1 MPKWSFLMTTL
12 AVLSHNTRTK
22 SLNAMMLN
30 KKGALLAILLL
41 MVALIPEALHAQT
54 GILRGKITDAEMG
67 DELIGATVM
76 LKGTTTGAAADLD
89 GNYSITGIP
98 AGTYDIICQFI
109 SYEPKTITGVVIK
122 SDEVT
127 IINVGLSTVSMG
139 LQEVVVSAKA
149 VNRSEAAMLTIQKKS
164 ANVVDGLSAQQ
175 MKKAGDSDA
184 AGALKRVTG
193 VNVEDGKYVYVRGL
207 SDRYSKTTLNGADIP
222 GLDPN
227 RNTVQMDIFPT
238 NLIENMVVYKT
249 FSPNLPADFTGGYVD
264 IITLDFPEQF
274 MLSFGIKAGYNT
286 QASLN
291 NNFLGYKGSSTDFLG
306 YDNGLRNIPGAAKG
320 TIPQYNANTRQTLT
334 DITESF
340 NKVMS
345 PSKQSS
351 TLNRSLSFTIGNQ
364 ITLGKNALG
373 YIFGLSYKYNEN
385 FYDDAVFAE
394 YTLSGANEQTLT
406 EQKKYHGQQS
416 EREALWGALANVS
429 YKLGQ
434 NHKLSAN
441 FFKNQSGNSGASYTM
456 GPKRSDGNDL
466 LVETRQLYWLERS
479 LNSGQLRGEHYFP
492 ALSKLKVDWI
502 GSFTASMQ
510 EEPDFRVFTNSY
522 YPDNEGGY
530 QFAVDE
536 SLYSVPARYYRKMTE
551 QNTNI
556 KINFELPL
564 SSKENAP
571 KLLFGGGYSYKTR
584 TSDENRFDYKFQ
596 FSKYVYDGNPDNFF
610 TNENIG
616 LNYPGYNPSTGSNFG
631 LYIQGNAGDDL
642 INSYTA
648 DQTIGAGY
656 AMIDAVIQKKLRVIA
671 GVRLEST
678 LVHAS
683 SNDSTKD
690 KGYLNNTDPL
700 PALNLTYFLNQKTNL
715 RLNVSRTIARPTFR
729 ELAPYSSEDFKE
741 KITYV
746 GNPNLKRTTI
756 NNIDLRYEY
765 FISPTEILSAGLF
778 AKLFTDP
785 IEVADN
791 PRAINQELTWIN
803 VDQATVYG
811 VEFDVRK
818 KLDFINAI
826 KNIKLSL
833 NFTYVYS
840 EVAIDSA
847 ELESIRAT
855 DPEAKDTRPM
865 GGQSPYVLNAAIG
878 YENPNLGLEA
888 NLVYNVTGAKLVVL
902 TKGGTPD
909 IYEQP
914 FNSLNLIITKQL
926 NDSFLLEFNAKNI
939 LNPVA
944 KKTYSYMGQEYI
956 YRSYTKGSVFELGIK
971 YKIK

>member
-1 MPKWSFLMTTL
+1 MINKNGTLLVLMIIFI
-12 AVLSHNTRTK
+12 N
-22 SLNAMMLN
+22 
-30 KKGALLAILLL
+30 LLPASTY
-41 MVALIPEALHAQT
+41 AQT

-89 GNYSITGIP
+89 GNYSITDIP
-98 AGTYDIICQFI
+98 VGTYDVICQFI
-109 SYEPKTITGVVIK
+109 SYEPKTVTGVQIING
-122 SDEVT
+122 EVT
-127 IINVGLSTVSMG
+127 VIDMSLSTVSMG
-139 LQEVVVSAKA
+139 LQEVVVTAKA
-149 VNRSEAAMLTIQKKS
+149 VNRSEVAMLTIQKKS
-164 ANVVDGLSAQQ
+164 GNVVDGLSSQQ

-274 MLSFGIKAGYNT
+274 MLSFGVKAGYNT

-291 NNFLGYKGSSTDFLG
+291 NNFLGYQGSSTDLLG
-306 YDNGLRNIPGAAKG
+306 YDNGLRDIPGQAKG
-320 TIPQYNANTRQTLT
+320 DIPQYNSNSRQTLT

-351 TLNRSLSFTIGNQ
+351 TLNRSLSFTVGNQ
-364 ITLGKNALG
+364 KNFGKNALG
-373 YIFGLSYKYNEN
+373 YIFGLSYKYNEH
-385 FYDDAVFAE
+385 FYDDAIYAK
-394 YTLSGANEQTLT
+394 YTLIGANEPSLT
-406 EQKKYHGQQS
+406 EQSNYKGQLS
-416 EREALWGALANVS
+416 EKEALWGALMNVS
-429 YKLGQ
+429 YKFGQ
-434 NHKLSAN
+434 NHKVSAN
-441 FFKNQSGNSGASYTM
+441 FFKNQSGNSGASYTA
-456 GPKRSDGNDL
+456 GPKRSDGSDL
-466 LVETRQLYWLERS
+466 IIESRKLYWLERS

-492 ALSKLKVDWI
+492 ELSKLKVDWI
-502 GSFTASMQ
+502 GSYTASMQ

-522 YPDNEGGY
+522 YPENEGGY
-530 QFAVDE
+530 QYSVDE
-536 SLYSVPARYYRKMTE
+536 SLYAVPARYYRKMKE
-551 QNTNI
+551 QNTNV

-564 SSKENAP
+564 TDKENAP
-571 KLLFGGGYSYKTR
+571 KLMFGGGYSYKDR
-584 TSDENRFDYKFQ
+584 TSDETRFDYKFQ
-596 FSKYVYDGNPDNFF
+596 FSKYVYDGVPENYFS
-610 TNENIG
+610 TENIG
-616 LNYPGYNPSTGSNFG
+616 LSYPGYSPATGANFG

-648 DQTIGAGY
+648 DQTIGSGY
-656 AMIDAVIQKKLRVIA
+656 LMIDAVLKKKLRVIA

-678 LVHAS
+678 VVHAS

-690 KGYLNNTDPL
+690 KGYLDNVDPL

-715 RLNVSRTIARPTFR
+715 RFNVSRTIARPTFR
-729 ELAPYSSEDFKE
+729 ELAPFSSEDFIE
-741 KITYV
+741 QITYV
-746 GNPNLKRTTI
+746 GNPNLKRTI
-756 NNIDLRYEY
+756 ISNIDLRYEY
-765 FISPTEILSAGLF
+765 FISPSEIFSVGAF
-778 AKLFTDP
+778 TKLFTDP
-785 IEVADN
+785 IEVSDN
-791 PRAINQELTWIN
+791 PMSQNSELTWIN

-818 KLDFINAI
+818 KLDFIQAI
-826 KNIKLSL
+826 RNVKLSV

-840 EVAIDSA
+840 EVGIDSA
-847 ELESIRAT
+847 ELESIRST
-855 DPEAKDTRPM
+855 DPEAKDTRVM

-878 YENPNLGLEA
+878 YENANLGLDI
-888 NLVYNVTGAKLVVL
+888 NLVYNVTGPKLVVI
-902 TKGGTPD
+902 TKSGTPD

-926 NDSFLLEFNAKNI
+926 NDRFLLEFNAKNI

-944 KKTYSYMGQEYI
+944 KKTYSYLGQEYI
-956 YRSYTKGSVFELGIK
+956 YRSYTKGSIFEVGVK

>member
-1 MPKWSFLMTTL
+1 MPKWSLIMTTL
-12 AVLSHNTRTK
+12 AILSRLHQNQ
-22 SLNAMMLN
+22 SLNAMMIN
-30 KKGALLAILLL
+30 KNGTLLAL
-41 MVALIPEALHAQT
+41 MFIMIILIPVNSFAQT

-89 GNYSITGIP
+89 GNYSIVGIP
-98 AGTYDIICQFI
+98 AGTYDVNCQFI
-109 SYEPKTITGVVIK
+109 SYEPKTVTGIVIK
-122 SDEVT
+122 DNEVT
-127 IINVGLSTVSMG
+127 LIDFNLTTVSMG
-139 LQEVVVSAKA
+139 LQEVVVTAKA
-149 VNRSEAAMLTIQKKS
+149 VHRSEAAMLTIQKKS
-164 ANVVDGLSAQQ
+164 ANVVDGLSSQQ
-175 MKKAGDSDA
+175 MTKAGDSDA

-274 MLSFGIKAGYNT
+274 LLSFGVKLGLNT

-291 NNFLGYKGSSTDFLG
+291 NHFLGYKGSSTDFLG
-306 YDNGLRNIPGAAKG
+306 YDNGLRDIPSQAKG
-320 TIPQYNANTRQTLT
+320 DVPQYSSNNRQTLT
-334 DITESF
+334 DITSSF
-340 NKVMS
+340 NKVMA

-351 TLNRSLSFTIGNQ
+351 ALNNSLSFTIGNQ
-364 ITLGKNALG
+364 KSLGKNALG
-373 YIFGLSYKYNEN
+373 YIFGFSYKYNEN
-385 FYDDAVFAE
+385 FYDDATFAG

-406 EQKKYHGQQS
+406 EQNNYKGQQS
-416 EREALWGALANVS
+416 EKEALWGALANVS

-434 NHKLSAN
+434 NHKISAN
-441 FFKNQSGNSGASYTM
+441 FFKNQSGNSGASYTV
-456 GPKRSDGNDL
+456 GPKRSDGDDL
-466 LVETRQLYWLERS
+466 FVETRKLYWLERS

-502 GSFTASMQ
+502 GSYTTSMQ

-530 QFAVDE
+530 QYSVDE
-536 SLYSVPARYYRKMTE
+536 SLYAVPARYYRKMKE
-551 QNTNI
+551 QNTNV
-556 KINFELPL
+556 KINLELPL
-564 SSKENAP
+564 SNNENAP
-571 KLLFGGGYSYKTR
+571 KLMFGGGYSYKNR

-610 TNENIG
+610 ANDNIG
-616 LNYPGYNPSTGSNFG
+616 LNYPGYNPATGGNFG

-648 DQTIGAGY
+648 DQTIGAAY
-656 AMIDAVIQKKLRVIA
+656 LMIDAVLKKKLRVIA
-671 GVRLEST
+671 GVRIEST
-678 LVHAS
+678 VVQAS

-690 KGYLNNTDPL
+690 KGYLNNVDPL

-715 RLNVSRTIARPTFR
+715 RFNVSRTIARPTFR
-729 ELAPYSSEDFKE
+729 ELAPFSSEDFTE
-741 KITYV
+741 QITYV
-746 GNPNLKRTTI
+746 GNPNLKRTI
-756 NNIDLRYEY
+756 ISNIDFRYEY
-765 FISPTEILSAGLF
+765 FISPSEILSVGAF
-778 AKLFTDP
+778 SKLFTDP
-785 IEVADN
+785 IEVSDN
-791 PRAINQELTWIN
+791 PLSQNSELTWIN

-818 KLDFINAI
+818 KLDFIKAI
-826 KNIKLSL
+826 RNIKLSV

-840 EVAIDSA
+840 EVGIDSE
-847 ELESIRAT
+847 ELTSIRAT
-855 DPEAKDTRPM
+855 DPEAKDTRVM
-865 GGQSPYVLNAAIG
+865 GGQSPYVLNAAVG
-878 YENPNLGLEA
+878 YENANLGLDV
-888 NLVYNVTGAKLVVL
+888 NFVYNVTGPKLVVI

-914 FNSLNLIITKQL
+914 FNSVNLIISKQL
-926 NDSFLLEFNAKNI
+926 SEHFMLELNAKNI

-944 KKTYSYMGQEYI
+944 KKTYTYLGQEYI
-956 YRSYTKGSVFELGIK
+956 YRSYTKGSIFEVGIK